1 MTHASIAPA
10 TPCPGPIR
18 PRYYRTT
25 DGRWKRRTGWM
36 CSVCHRH
43 FFMDADGQMVA
54 GFNLAERPA
63 ETGIPHSNPNA
74 TPMETR

>member
-1 MTHASIAPA
+1 MTHADATPA
-10 TPCPGPIR
+10 SPCPGTIR

-54 GFNLAERPA
+54 GFNLAERLVDGP
-63 ETGIPHSNPNA
+63 ESSTLESTSHTTKP
-74 TPMETR
+74 